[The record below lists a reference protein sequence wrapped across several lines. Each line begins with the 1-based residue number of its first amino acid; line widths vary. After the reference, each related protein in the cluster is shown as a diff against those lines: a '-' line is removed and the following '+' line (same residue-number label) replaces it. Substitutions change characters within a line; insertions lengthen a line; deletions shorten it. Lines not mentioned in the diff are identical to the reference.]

1 MSGVGIK
8 RADRGGRPIHFGE
21 ARAYDGP
28 MPRIAKVVVRLPL
41 NRVFD
46 YTIPDELAP
55 LAVPGTPVVVPFGR
69 SRRPGYIVEITDH
82 SDRTDLKPILQIAG
96 RQALIREPV
105 MRLARWMADYYLAPL
120 EAAVHT
126 VLPAPVRHGGARE
139 LARRRVVLE
148 HWPPPEQEARLQR
161 RAPRQFAVLS
171 ALRSAHGEQWLAN
184 LARAIQ
190 GAAAAVR
197 ALAAAGWVR
206 VETATRRRAPAHEDR
221 TVRTAPL
228 PLMPQQ
234 VAALETIRRAIDT
247 RRPPVVLLF
256 GVTGSGKT
264 EVYLQAMDHALRND
278 RGAIVLVPEISL
290 TPQTVERFRAR
301 FGDTIAVLHSHLSD
315 GERFDEWYRVY
326 EGRARIVVGA
336 RSALFAP
343 VRNLGLIVV
352 DEEHE
357 PTYKQDETPRYHA
370 RDVAVMRGHLEGCA
384 VVLGSA
390 TPSLESWRNAAIG
403 KYALVEMPHRVDHRQ
418 MPAIRI
424 VDMRAESARTGR
436 AAVFS
441 KILIER
447 IEDRL
452 AKGEQTIL
460 FLNRRGYASSLI
472 CPRCGHVVRC
482 EACSV
487 AMVFHKVRAQLVC
500 HLCGAAGPVP
510 ERCPAKDCGDPAIR
524 HAGVGTE
531 RVEEILKRLFPRA
544 RVARMDSDTMARK
557 DDYRRVLGEFRLG
570 RLDVLI
576 GTQMIAK
583 GLDFPNVTLVGVV
596 QADLALHLP
605 DFRAGE
611 RTFQLLIQVAG
622 RAGRGDVAGE
632 VVVQTYTPFH
642 AAVQAARRLDW
653 ATFYDQ
659 ELAFRRELGYP
670 PFAHVILLLLRGESE
685 VAVAAAAADA
695 AASLRAQLGA
705 RAVVPDPA
713 PAPIA
718 KVRGRYRYQI
728 LMRTTKVLE
737 VLELL
742 RRWIREH
749 PWPSGVEGVFDVD
762 AVSIL

>member
-1 MSGVGIK
+1 
-8 RADRGGRPIHFGE
+8 
-21 ARAYDGP
+21 

-46 YTIPDELAP
+46 YLIPDELVP
-55 LAVPGTPVVVPFGR
+55 LAVPGTPVVVPFGH
-69 SRRPGYIVEITDH
+69 SRRPGYIIEITDH
-82 SDRTDLKPILQIAG
+82 SDRTDLKAICTIAG

-105 MRLARWMADYYLAPL
+105 MRLARWIADYYLAPI

-139 LARRRVVLE
+139 LARRRIVLE
-148 HWPPPEQEARLQR
+148 AWPPPEVEARMQR
-161 RAPRQFAVLS
+161 RARRQFAVLT
-171 ALRSAHGEQWLAN
+171 ALRAAHGEQWLAS
-184 LARAIQ
+184 LERAVP
-190 GAAAAVR
+190 GAAAAAR
-197 ALAAAGWVR
+197 ALAQDGWVR
-206 VETATRRRAPAHEDR
+206 IETATRRRAPESEAR
-221 TVRTAPL
+221 LVRTEPL

-234 VAALETIRRAIDT
+234 AAALDTIREAIDT
-247 RRPPVVLLF
+247 GRPPVVLLF

-264 EVYLQAMDHALRND
+264 EVYLQAMDHALRRD

-290 TPQTVERFRAR
+290 TPQTVDRFRAR

-315 GERFDEWYRVY
+315 GERFDEWHRVH

-403 KYALVEMPHRVDHRQ
+403 KYARVDLPHRVDHRQ
-418 MPAIRI
+418 MPQIRI
-424 VDMRAESARTGR
+424 VDMRAESARTGKTP
-436 AAVFS
+436 VFS
-441 KILIER
+441 KLLTER

-487 AMVFHKVRAQLVC
+487 SMVYHKGRSQIVC
-500 HLCGAAGPVP
+500 HLCGAARPVP
-510 ERCPAKDCGDPAIR
+510 DVCPAPNCRDPAIR
-524 HAGVGTE
+524 HAGLGTE
-531 RVEEILKRLFPRA
+531 RVEEILRRLFPRA
-544 RVARMDSDTMARK
+544 RVARMDSDTMTRK
-557 DDYRRVLGEFRLG
+557 DDYRRVLGEFRVG
-570 RLDVLI
+570 RIDVLI

-596 QADLALHLP
+596 HADLALHLP

-632 VVVQTYTPFH
+632 VIVQTFTPFH
-642 AAVQAARRLDW
+642 IAIQAARRLDW

-670 PFAHVILLLLRGESE
+670 PFTHMILCLLRGESE
-685 VAVAAAAADA
+685 ITVADAAAAAA
-695 AASLRAQLGA
+695 GQLRSLLGDL
-705 RAVVPDPA
+705 AVVPDPA

-718 KVRGRYRYQI
+718 RIRGRYRYQI
-728 LMRTTKVLE
+728 LIRTGKILDVLN
-737 VLELL
+737 LL
-742 RRWIREH
+742 RPWIRH
-749 PWPSGVEGVFDVD
+749 APWPAGVEGTFDVD

>member
-1 MSGVGIK
+1 
-8 RADRGGRPIHFGE
+8 
-21 ARAYDGP
+21 
-28 MPRIAKVVVRLPL
+28 MPQIAKVVVRLPL

-46 YTIPDELAP
+46 YLIPDELAP
-55 LAVPGTPVVVPFGR
+55 QAVPGTPVIVPFGH
-69 SRRPGYIVEITDH
+69 SNRPGYIVEVTDH
-82 SDRTDLKPILQIAG
+82 SERTDLKPIVSIAG
-96 RQALIREPV
+96 RQALIRSSV
-105 MRLARWMADYYLAPL
+105 MRLARWMADYYLAPI
-120 EAAVHT
+120 EAAIHT
-126 VLPAPVRHGGARE
+126 VLPAPVRHGGSRQ

-148 HWPPPEQEARLQR
+148 KWPPPEVEARMHR
-161 RAPRQFAVLS
+161 RAVRQFAVLS
-171 ALRSAHGEQWLAN
+171 ALRAAHGEQWLAN
-184 LARAIQ
+184 LARAVP
-190 GAAAAVR
+190 GAASAVR
-197 ALAAAGWVR
+197 ALASAGWVR
-206 VETATRRRAPAHEDR
+206 IETAARHRAPDSSVCV
-221 TVRTAPL
+221 VRTTPL

-234 VAALETIRRAIDT
+234 AAALKTINRAIDT

-290 TPQTVERFRAR
+290 TPQTVERFRSR

-315 GERFDEWYRVY
+315 GERFDEWHRVH

-357 PTYKQDETPRYHA
+357 PTYKQDEAPRYHA
-370 RDVAVMRGHLEGCA
+370 RDVAVMRGHLEDCA

-390 TPSLESWRNAAIG
+390 TPSLESWRNAAAG

-418 MPAIRI
+418 MPALRI
-424 VDMRAESARTGR
+424 VDMRAESVRTGTTP
-436 AAVFS
+436 VFS
-441 KILIER
+441 KLLAER

-452 AKGEQTIL
+452 VKGEQTIL
-460 FLNRRGYASSLI
+460 FLNRRGYASSLL
-472 CPRCGHVVRC
+472 CPRCGYVLRC
-482 EACSV
+482 EQCSV
-487 AMVFHKVRAQLVC
+487 AMVYHKGRSQVLC
-500 HLCGAAGPVP
+500 HWCGAARPVP
-510 ERCPAKDCGDPAIR
+510 DVCPAPNCGDPAIR
-524 HAGVGTE
+524 HAGLGTE
-531 RVEEILKRLFPRA
+531 RVEEILRRMFPRA
-544 RVARMDSDTMARK
+544 RIARMDSDTMTRK

-570 RLDVLI
+570 QLDVLI

-632 VVVQTYTPFH
+632 VVIQTFTPFH
-642 AAVQAARRLDW
+642 AAIQAVRRLDW
-653 ATFYDQ
+653 MTFYDQ
-659 ELAFRRELGYP
+659 ELAFRHELGYP
-670 PFAHVILLLLRGESE
+670 PFSHVIRCLVRGESE
-685 VAVAAAAADA
+685 TAVAEAAVTATNEF
-695 AASLRAQLGA
+695 RALLGD
-705 RAVVPDPA
+705 RAITPDPT

-718 KVRGRYRYQI
+718 RIRGRYRYQI
-728 LMRTTKVLE
+728 LLRTQKVVE
-737 VLELL
+737 VLGLL
-742 RRWIREH
+742 RSWVRCH
-749 PWPSGVEGVFDVD
+749 PWPAGVEGIFDVD